1 MLEIKNHVAIL
12 IAISALAACSSP
24 GPDSSARAN
33 AGQPTPG
40 SSAKVNPAPKDDTHN
55 ATPGSLFS
63 TPAPTSPPITTP
75 PDKAGSG

>member
-24 GPDSSARAN
+24 GPDRSARAN
-33 AGQPTPG
+33 AVQPAPG
-40 SSAKVNPAPKDDTHN
+40 ASAKVNPSPSDDTHN
-55 ATPGSLFS
+55 ATPGSIFS
-63 TPAPTSPPITTP
+63 TPAPSPPPTTTP